1 MNHKMIFYLTAQI
14 VRVIGVLLLLPT
26 VVAGIYGEVSSL
38 IGFSSTSAGLILLG
52 SLATIRK
59 PKNTSVYTREGMAV
73 VACSWIACSA
83 LGALPFFIS
92 GEIPNYADAVFE
104 TTSGFT
110 TTGSTILTDIEAM
123 SKSCLFWRSFTHFIG
138 GMGVLIFML
147 AILPQSDTRMMH
159 LVRAEAPGPTAGKL
173 VAKMSTSVRILYL
186 IYIALTAFETV
197 LLLLGGLPF
206 FDAITTAF
214 STAGTGGFS
223 ARAGSIADYDS
234 VYVDV
239 VVTVFMLL
247 FSVNF
252 TVYFMVISKKFTQA
266 LKNEEMRTFFGI
278 VAVSILLITVNI
290 VPHYE
295 GSIPMAL
302 RYASFQVASV
312 ISTAGFSTADY
323 TEWPFFSQMILLLL
337 MFVGSCAGSTGGGL
351 KVVRVLVLFK
361 SAVKEIRC
369 ILSPRSVVV
378 VRCDSKQVDKEVV
391 HGIGYYFVVFMFL
404 FSASILLL
412 SLDGKDLLTT
422 STAVATCMNNVG
434 PGMGEV
440 NPSGNFAGFSSWAKI
455 LLSMDMLLGRLE
467 IYPLL
472 VLFTVR
478 KKFGIG

>member
-14 VRVIGVLLLLPT
+14 VRVIGVLLLLPV
-26 VVAGIYGEVSSL
+26 VVAGVYGETRSL
-38 IGFSSTSAGLILLG
+38 VGFASTSAGLILLG
-52 SLATIRK
+52 TLATLRK
-59 PKNTSVYTREGMAV
+59 PQNTSVYTREGLAV
-73 VACSWIACSA
+73 VGCSWIACSV
-83 LGALPFFIS
+83 LGALPFVIS
-92 GEIPNYADAVFE
+92 GEIPNLADAVFE
-104 TTSGFT
+104 TASGFT

-123 SKSCLFWRSFTHFIG
+123 SRSCLFWRSFTHFIG

-147 AILPQSDTRMMH
+147 AIIPQSDTRMMH

-186 IYIALTAFETV
+186 IYVALTTFETV
-197 LLLLGGLPF
+197 LLLLGGMPF
-206 FDAITTAF
+206 FDAISTAF

-234 VYVDV
+234 VYTDI

-252 TVYFMVISKKFTQA
+252 TVYFLVISKKLTQA
-266 LKNEEMRTFFGI
+266 LKNEELRTFFVI
-278 VAVSILLITVNI
+278 VAAAVILVTVNI
-290 VPHYE
+290 TPHYE
-295 GSIPMAL
+295 GSIPTAL

-312 ISTAGFSTADY
+312 ISTAGFATADY

-361 SAVKEIRC
+361 SAIKEIRC
-369 ILSPRSVVV
+369 MLSPRSVVV
-378 VRCDSKQVDKEVV
+378 VRCDGKPVDKEVV

-404 FSASILLL
+404 FSASVFLL

-422 STAVATCMNNVG
+422 ITSVATCMNNVG
-434 PGMGEV
+434 PGMGMV
-440 NPSGNFAGFSSWAKI
+440 NPSGNFADYSWWAK
-455 LLSMDMLLGRLE
+455 LLLATDMLLGRLE

-478 KKFGIG
+478 KK

>member
-14 VRVIGVLLLLPT
+14 VRVIGVLLLLPV
-26 VVAGIYGEVSSL
+26 VVAGVYGETRSL
-38 IGFSSTSAGLILLG
+38 VGFASTSAGLILLG
-52 SLATIRK
+52 TLATLRK
-59 PKNTSVYTREGMAV
+59 PQNTSVYTREGLAV
-73 VACSWIACSA
+73 VGCSWIACSVF
-83 LGALPFFIS
+83 GALPFVIS
-92 GEIPNYADAVFE
+92 GEIPHLADAVFE
-104 TTSGFT
+104 TASGFT

-123 SKSCLFWRSFTHFIG
+123 SRSCLFWRSFTHFIG

-147 AILPQSDTRMMH
+147 AIIPQSDTRMMH

-186 IYIALTAFETV
+186 IYVALTTFETV
-197 LLLLGGLPF
+197 LLLLGGMPF

-234 VYVDV
+234 VYTDI

-252 TVYFMVISKKFTQA
+252 TVYFLVISKKLTQA
-266 LKNEEMRTFFGI
+266 LKNEELRTFFVI
-278 VAVSILLITVNI
+278 VAAAVILVTVNI
-290 VPHYE
+290 TPHYE
-295 GSIPMAL
+295 GSIPTAL

-351 KVVRVLVLFK
+351 KVVRILVLFK
-361 SAVKEIRC
+361 SAIKEIRC
-369 ILSPRSVVV
+369 MLSPRSVVV
-378 VRCDSKQVDKEVV
+378 VRCDGKPVDKEVV

-404 FSASILLL
+404 FSASVFLL

-422 STAVATCMNNVG
+422 ITSVATCMNNVG
-434 PGMGEV
+434 PGMGMV
-440 NPSGNFAGFSSWAKI
+440 NPSGNFADYSWWAK
-455 LLSMDMLLGRLE
+455 LLLATDMLLGRLE

-478 KKFGIG
+478 KK